1 MLEQFRAPADAAIC
15 AAHSLS
21 MLEQPIAPADAA
33 IRAAHMLSML
43 EQPIA
48 PAAAP
53 EAFKRLSGALTHI
66 PFGHGRKG
74 REPLETGFAGLLDIA
89 RYAAV

>member
-21 MLEQPIAPADAA
+21 MLEQPIAPA
-33 IRAAHMLSML
+33 
-43 EQPIA
+43 
-48 PAAAP
+48 AAP

-66 PFGHGRKG
+66 LSGGHGRKG

>member
-1 MLEQFRAPADAAIC
+1 MRRFSSRKLSIC

-43 EQPIA
+43 EQPSA
-48 PAAAP
+48 PADAP